1 MHPQNTPFQLLAR
14 RQFRWLGLALLT
26 GTSVPIV
33 SAQTGPVGTLFTVP
47 TTTFY
52 KQSSGESVVTQND
65 TTETIA
71 GVQTQLN
78 TLRTQNPTKVI
89 IVNLKTNGRY
99 LVNTTPLVL
108 GTNMCL
114 NGNGATLAATSASI
128 TATSLLKIS
137 EGSSYTSVS
146 YLRLDGNSANIY
158 GIEANGVSRVNID
171 KVRTRATGLDGIKL
185 QGLGPDIFDNECT
198 ITRCDTAGA
207 TNAAGIRLLDTTQA
221 VCMDNKSRDNLEG
234 IVITNS
240 ARATVVNNTITDNS
254 LNGLSLPDTSWSSI
268 VNNQFTGNP
277 TAIDTNASAS
287 ATTGSQRNIIAS
299 NNFTTTTTG
308 IQLLGIGNILYD
320 NTFESSVTTPL
331 AAPGANSN
339 HVVVTTQKPLNA
351 GNQGYFYPPTIGN
364 FHSST
369 IVTGKTRVDI
379 STAATKTSDI
389 QALYDAARLASP
401 DAVIVL
407 RLTAPVITGDAP
419 LVPLTNTCIVI
430 DGTINL
436 DSGIAAISTGDLLAI
451 NYNMSVSGGII
462 DGKNTTGRNG
472 FAFLNCARVLVDNVT
487 LRNFGNKNTRVD
499 DSDII
504 TFSKGGN
511 PCIVGYCTLDGG
523 AARGV
528 WSKDASARF
537 IFSNN
542 TVSNVNMDGIDF
554 DAFSKAG
561 LAKFNILTGNVRTG
575 IFVEESA
582 QNTQLIAN
590 TANDNDIAF
599 NIYSYAAGPTAY
611 NTLVANTAD
620 GNRRGIRMGARTGF
634 ATEHNFAFNNAILNT
649 TPNGAIDSQN
659 IGTENYF
666 SKNHLASN
674 STPIAATN
682 SAVFFNS
689 PGAVANTAPI
699 LSPIANQTLAEDSTG
714 LAVNITVDDMETAT
728 SELTMISTSNSTVR
742 FPNDKRV
749 FSVVAGNQV
758 LTLTPAQNQNGSAS
772 ITVSASDGQTSTSTS
787 FSVTITADT
796 PLTNWKQLYFGYS
809 LTGLASATDTAD
821 PDGDGFTNL
830 LEYALG
836 GNPLQVS
843 PTPLFTFS
851 MSAAKLT
858 LAFSRDTTKTDI
870 NLIAQGA
877 DEVGGPWSTLAQSTS
892 GSAFSAVASGASAT
906 ESGSGTVRTVQIG
919 DRYTLPDDKHPKRF
933 LRVTVQR

>member
-1 MHPQNTPFQLLAR
+1 MRPQNTPFQLLAR
-14 RQFRWLGLALLT
+14 RQFRWIGLALLT

-240 ARATVVNNTITDNS
+240 ASATVVNNTITDNS

-430 DGTINL
+430 DGAINL
-436 DSGIAAISTGDLLAI
+436 DPGIAAISTGDLLTI

-523 AARGV
+523 AARGI

-749 FSVVAGNQV
+749 FSVVAGSQV

-772 ITVSASDGQTSTSTS
+772 ITVSAGDGQTSTSTL

-809 LTGLASATDTAD
+809 FTGLASATDTAD

-843 PTPLFTFS
+843 TTPVFTFS

-877 DEVGGPWSTLAQSTS
+877 DEVGGPWSTLAQSTL

-906 ESGSGTVRTVQIG
+906 ESGSGAVRTVQIG

>member
-1 MHPQNTPFQLLAR
+1 MQPKNTPFQLLAR
-14 RQFRWLGLALLT
+14 RQLRWFGLALLT
-26 GTSVPIV
+26 GTSMPIA

-71 GVQTQLN
+71 GVQTHLN

-89 IVNLKTNGRY
+89 IVNLKANGRY

-128 TATSLLKIS
+128 TAASLLKIS
-137 EGSSYTSVS
+137 DGSSYTSVS
-146 YLRLDGNSANIY
+146 YLRLDGNGASVY
-158 GIEANGVSRVNID
+158 GIEANGVRRVNID

-185 QGLGPDIFDNECT
+185 QGLGPDVFDNECT

-207 TNAAGIRLLDTTQA
+207 TNAAGIRILDTTQA

-287 ATTGSQRNIIAS
+287 TTTGSQRNIIAS

-320 NTFESSVTTPL
+320 NTFDSSVTTPL
-331 AAPGANSN
+331 AASGANSN
-339 HVVVTTQKPLNA
+339 HIVVTTQKPLNA
-351 GNQGYFYPPTIGN
+351 GSQGYFYPPTIGN

-379 STAATKTSDI
+379 STAAIKTSDI

-430 DGTINL
+430 NGTINL
-436 DSGIAAISTGDLLAI
+436 DPGIAAISTGDLLAI
-451 NYNMSVSGGII
+451 NYYISVSGGII

-472 FAFLNCARVLVDNVT
+472 FAFLNCARVIVDHVT

-504 TFSKGGN
+504 AFSKGGN

-523 AARGV
+523 AARGI

-537 IFSNN
+537 IFTNN

-561 LAKFNILTGNVRTG
+561 LAKFNVLTGNVRTG

-611 NTLVANTAD
+611 NTLVANKAD
-620 GNRRGIRMGARTGF
+620 GNQRGIRMGARTGF
-634 ATEHNFAFNNAILNT
+634 ATEHNFSFNNAILNT

-666 SKNHLASN
+666 SKNHLANN
-674 STPIAATN
+674 STPIAAIN

-689 PGAVANTAPI
+689 PGAAANTSPI
-699 LSPIANQTLAEDSTG
+699 LSSIANQTLAEDSTG
-714 LAVNITVDDMETAT
+714 LAVNITVDDMETAA
-728 SELTMISTSNSTVR
+728 SELTMSSSSNSTVL

-749 FSVVAGNQV
+749 FSVAAGNQV
-758 LTLTPAQNQNGSAS
+758 LTLTPAQNQKGSAS
-772 ITVSASDGQTSTSTS
+772 VTVSASDGQASASTS
-787 FSVTITADT
+787 FSVTVTPDT

-809 LTGLASATDTAD
+809 LTSLSSATDTAD

-830 LEYALG
+830 MEYALG
-836 GNPLQVS
+836 GNPIQAS
-843 PTPLFTFS
+843 ATPLYTFS

-858 LAFSRDTTKTDI
+858 LAFSRDTNKTDI

-877 DEVGGPWSTLAQSTS
+877 DEAAGPWSTMAQSTS

>member
-436 DSGIAAISTGDLLAI
+436 DPGIAAISTGDLLAI

-523 AARGV
+523 AARGI

-561 LAKFNILTGNVRTG
+561 LAKFNILTGNIRTG

-749 FSVVAGNQV
+749 FSVVAGSQV

-772 ITVSASDGQTSTSTS
+772 ITVSAGDGQTSTSTL

-809 LTGLASATDTAD
+809 FTGLASATDTAD

-843 PTPLFTFS
+843 TTPVFTFS

-877 DEVGGPWSTLAQSTS
+877 DEVGGPWSTLAQSTL

-906 ESGSGTVRTVQIG
+906 ESGSGAVRTVQIG

>member
-1 MHPQNTPFQLLAR
+1 MQPKNTPFQLLAR
-14 RQFRWLGLALLT
+14 RQLRWFGLALLT
-26 GTSVPIV
+26 GTSMPIT

-65 TTETIA
+65 STETIA

-89 IVNLKTNGRY
+89 IVNLKANGRY

-114 NGNGATLAATSASI
+114 NGNGATLAASSASI

-137 EGSSYTSVS
+137 DGASYTSVS

-185 QGLGPDIFDNECT
+185 QGLGPDVFDNECT

-207 TNAAGIRLLDTTQA
+207 TNAAGIRILDTTQA

-287 ATTGSQRNIIAS
+287 TTTGSQRNIIAS

-320 NTFESSVTTPL
+320 NTFDSSVTNPL

-339 HVVVTTQKPLNA
+339 HVIVTTQKPLNA

-364 FHSST
+364 FHSSP

-401 DAVIVL
+401 DAVIVM

-430 DGTINL
+430 NGTINL
-436 DSGIAAISTGDLLAI
+436 DPGIAAISTGDLLAI
-451 NYNMSVSGGII
+451 NYYISVSGGII

-472 FAFLNCARVLVDNVT
+472 FAFLNCARVIVDHVT

-504 TFSKGGN
+504 AFSKGGN

-523 AARGV
+523 AARGI

-561 LAKFNILTGNVRTG
+561 LAKFNVLTGNVRTG

-582 QNTQLIAN
+582 QNTQLVAN

-634 ATEHNFAFNNAILNT
+634 STEHNFSFNNAILNT

-666 SKNHLASN
+666 SKNHLANN
-674 STPIAATN
+674 STPIAAIN

-689 PGAVANTAPI
+689 PGVATNTAPI

-714 LAVNITVDDMETAT
+714 LAVNITVDDMETTT
-728 SELTMISTSNSTVR
+728 SELTMSSTSNSTVR
-742 FPNDKRV
+742 FPNDKRL

-772 ITVSASDGQTSTSTS
+772 ITVSASDGQTSASTS

-836 GNPLQVS
+836 GNPIQAS
-843 PTPLFTFS
+843 ATPLYTFS

-870 NLIAQGA
+870 SVIAQGA

-906 ESGSGTVRTVQIG
+906 ESGSGTARTVQIG
-919 DRYTLPDDKHPKRF
+919 DRYTLPDVSHPKRF